1 MAHSRAIPSGEHIQR
16 QTFHAKASDR
26 TDPLAGFVP
35 PPVVLQRTAARLSD
49 KPAYFVRGP
58 ERWEGT
64 SWREYGLQVRQAARA
79 LISMGVQRGDA
90 VAILSFNRPEWA
102 ITAFAAMSIGAKP
115 AGIYWTSSVDD
126 MAYVLNHSKAK
137 VLMVENSERWAG
149 VQACADRVPHLRQVV
164 MFKTDTPS
172 SDFPLPQLP
181 WSGFLAS
188 SQTVPDEI
196 LDARMAELNP
206 DDIGTLI
213 YTSGTTGPSKA
224 AALSQGNLWW
234 MATTMVKIC
243 EANESERLI
252 SYLPMAHAAEQMGSM
267 HNQAHAGFQLYY
279 ASSMESLG
287 DHLKEVKPTVFFGVP
302 RVWEKMQA
310 AIETKLAAATGFKAH
325 MARWALGVGRAWH
338 ERDLA
343 GQPVGPWLSLQKG
356 LARRLIYRK
365 VHEALGF
372 QHARI
377 LSSGAAPIAPE
388 SLSFFTGLDLVV
400 RELYGQSEVSGPSTM
415 NLDGATRMGS
425 VGRVIPGME
434 IRVAPDGELLVRG
447 PNVFKGYMGQP
458 EATAETMDGDWL
470 LTGDLGRVD
479 EDGYVYITG
488 RKKDLI
494 ITSGGKNISPGN
506 IEASLMD
513 THMIEHAVVCGDGRN
528 YLTALVT
535 LDATALAAFA
545 KSEKISGGDKLL
557 THPRVLAQVQAEID
571 HVNAKLT
578 RVCQVRKFTILPN
591 TLTVEAGELTP
602 TLKVKRKVVM
612 ERQHA
617 LIDAMYANGNH

>member
-1 MAHSRAIPSGEHIQR
+1 MARSQSIPSDTPIMR
-16 QTFHAKASDR
+16 QAPDVKASGR
-26 TDPLAGFVP
+26 VDPLAGFVP
-35 PPVVLQRTAARLSD
+35 PPVTLQRTAVRLGD
-49 KPAYFVRGP
+49 RPAYFVRGP

-64 SWREYGLQVRQAARA
+64 SWRDYGQQVRQAARA
-79 LISMGVQRGDA
+79 LINLGVQRGDA

-102 ITAFAAMSIGAKP
+102 VTAFAAMSIGAKP

-126 MAYVLNHSKAK
+126 IAYILNHSEAK
-137 VLMVENSERWAG
+137 VLMVENAERLTG
-149 VQACADRVPHLRQVV
+149 VQSCLDHVPHLRQVV
-164 MFKTDTPS
+164 MFKAGQENAE
-172 SDFPLPQLP
+172 FPLPQLP
-181 WSGFLAS
+181 WPGFLAS
-188 SQTVPDEI
+188 AQSVPDEM
-196 LDARMAELNP
+196 LDARMAELGP

-224 AALSQGNLWW
+224 VALSQGNLWW
-234 MATTMVKIC
+234 MSSTMVHIC
-243 EANESERLI
+243 EADENERLI

-310 AIETKLAAATGFKAH
+310 AIETKLASATGFKAH
-325 MARWALGVGRAWH
+325 MARWALGVGQAWH

-343 GQPVGPWLSLQKG
+343 GQPVGPWLSMQKT
-356 LARRLIYRK
+356 LAKRLIYRK

-388 SLSFFTGLDLVV
+388 SLRFFTGLDLVV

-425 VGRVIPGME
+425 VGKVIPGME
-434 IRVAPDGELLVRG
+434 MRTADDGELLVRG

-458 EATAETMDGDWL
+458 EATAETMQGDWL

-513 THMIEHAVVCGDGRN
+513 THLIEHAVVCGDGRN

-535 LDATALAAFA
+535 LDVAALAAFA
-545 KSEKISGGDKLL
+545 KSAGIQDGANLL
-557 THPRVLAQVQAEID
+557 THPRVLQEVQAEID
-571 HVNAKLT
+571 RVNDKLT
-578 RVCQVRKFTILPN
+578 RVCQIRKFTVLPA

-612 ERQHA
+612 ERQRA
-617 LIDAMYANGNH
+617 LIDAMYANGGN

>member
-1 MAHSRAIPSGEHIQR
+1 
-16 QTFHAKASDR
+16 
-26 TDPLAGFVP
+26 
-35 PPVVLQRTAARLSD
+35 
-49 KPAYFVRGP
+49 
-58 ERWEGT
+58 
-64 SWREYGLQVRQAARA
+64 
-79 LISMGVQRGDA
+79 
-90 VAILSFNRPEWA
+90 
-102 ITAFAAMSIGAKP
+102 
-115 AGIYWTSSVDD
+115 
-126 MAYVLNHSKAK
+126 
-137 VLMVENSERWAG
+137 
-149 VQACADRVPHLRQVV
+149 
-164 MFKTDTPS
+164 
-172 SDFPLPQLP
+172 
-181 WSGFLAS
+181 
-188 SQTVPDEI
+188 
-196 LDARMAELNP
+196 MAELNP

-224 AALSQGNLWW
+224 VALSQGNLWW

-243 EANESERLI
+243 EANENERLI

-310 AIETKLAAATGFKAH
+310 AIETKLAAATGFKVH
-325 MARWALGVGRAWH
+325 MARRALGVGRAWH

-434 IRVAPDGELLVRG
+434 VRVAPDGELLVRG

-470 LTGDLGRVD
+470 LTGDLWRVD

-535 LDATALAAFA
+535 LDAAALAAFV
-545 KSEKISGGDKLL
+545 KNERISGGDKLL

-571 HVNAKLT
+571 QVNAKLT

-612 ERQHA
+612 ERQRA